1 MNKPEMT
8 QEPNKNLYRQIS
20 TKINDTINDTINKT
34 VKNQDFMQRF
44 FVINNFFMEIYRVVT
59 SSLLIVFV
67 PQLCDNHVCS
77 IVENISWSNNELYN
91 VGLVFNYSTLF
102 IFLCLYIIEIRRENR
117 LIKYLN
123 VNIHMPN
130 GNEDIEKTLDLIPI
144 SKKNKI
150 LTIDKQYQIVSYITM
165 IIFTLNVI
173 LSGIIVNQNY
183 LNNQTEI
190 TLITYILFMITKLY
204 NVYIIA
210 NTEKNIFYSAYLR
223 TNVQFNDLDDKY
235 KQNIGIVLSN

>member
-1 MNKPEMT
+1 MNNSEINKIT
-8 QEPNKNLYRQIS
+8 NKNLYRQIS
-20 TKINDTINDTINKT
+20 LKINDTIKKT
-34 VKNQDFMQRF
+34 VKDQDFMQRF

-59 SSLLIVFV
+59 SSLLVVFV
-67 PQLCDNHVCS
+67 PQLCENHVCS
-77 IVENISWSNNELYN
+77 IVENISWSKNQLYN
-91 VGLVFNYSTLF
+91 VGLVFNFSTLF

-130 GNEDIEKTLDLIPI
+130 SNEDIGKTLDLIPI

-173 LSGIIVNQNY
+173 LSGIIVNNNY

-235 KQNIGIVLSN
+235 KQNVGILLSD